1 MVIGHKINMKKKNKL
16 LRWLIII
23 VVALILFAIVGK
35 KAGWIGGEEKKEV
48 STEKVT
54 LRTIT
59 ETVSASGKIQ
69 PEVEIKI
76 SPDVSG
82 EIVEMNVKEGD
93 RVKKGQLLAK
103 ILPDIYQSAV
113 DQMFASVNSSKANL
127 ASAKSRL
134 EQSQSQFVKTEL
146 SYDRNKKLFD
156 EKLISASDWETI
168 KSSYE
173 VAKAEVEAAKQS
185 VSGAEYNVKSA
196 EASLKQ
202 AEDNLKKTTI
212 FAPVDATIS
221 KLSVEKGERVVGT
234 SQMAGTEM
242 MRLANLNEMEVDVE
256 VNENDIVRVN
266 MGDTAIIEVDAY
278 LGKKF
283 QGIVTEVANSANTTG
298 ISADQVTNFTVKVRI
313 LRESYQAM
321 SDSMKISRSVFNP
334 GMSATVDIQTK
345 KVFDVTSVPIQA
357 VTTRDTS
364 KKGGNMMM
372 GNDNGMEDEDAL
384 KVSTDKNKTT
394 KKEEEKKTECVFV
407 VEKGKVKLTPVK
419 TGIQDNSNI
428 EIKDGLKEGQEVVT
442 APYSAISRM
451 LKNGDPVEVVKK
463 EKLFAKEKK

>member
-1 MVIGHKINMKKKNKL
+1 MKKKNKL

-23 VVALILFAIVGK
+23 VVGLIVFAIIGK
-35 KAGWIGGEEKKEV
+35 KAGWIGGEEKKQV
-48 STEKVT
+48 SSEKVT

-69 PEVEIKI
+69 PEVEVKI

-113 DQMFASVNSSKANL
+113 DQMAASVNSSKANL
-127 ASAKSRL
+127 SSARSRL
-134 EQSQSQFVKTEL
+134 EQAQSQFVKTEL
-146 SYDRNKKLFD
+146 TYDRTKKLFD
-156 EKLISASDWETI
+156 EKLISSSDWETV

-173 VAKAEVEAAKQS
+173 VAKAEVDAAKQS
-185 VSGAEYNVKSA
+185 VGAAEYNVKST

-221 KLSVEKGERVVGT
+221 KLNVEKGERVVGT

-266 MGDTAIIEVDAY
+266 IGDTANIEVDAY

-321 SDSMKISRSVFNP
+321 ADSMKLNRSVFNP

-345 KVFDVTSVPIQA
+345 KALDVSSVPIQA
-357 VTTRDTS
+357 VTTRDTTG
-364 KKGGNMMM
+364 KDNMMKGG
-372 GNDNGMEDEDAL
+372 GDEMEDEDAL
-384 KVSTDKNKTT
+384 KVTSDKNKTT

-407 VEKGKVKLTPVK
+407 IENGKVKLTPVK
-419 TGIQDNSNI
+419 TGIQDNTYI
-428 EIKDGLKEGQEVVT
+428 EIKEGLKVGQEVVT
-442 APYSAISRM
+442 APYSAISKL
-451 LKNGDPVEVVKK
+451 LKNGDAVEVVKK
-463 EKLFAKEKK
+463 EKLFSKEKK

>member
-1 MVIGHKINMKKKNKL
+1 MKKKNKL

-23 VVALILFAIVGK
+23 VVVLIVFAIIGK
-35 KAGWIGGEEKKEV
+35 KAGWIGGEEKKQV
-48 STEKVT
+48 SIEKVEK
-54 LRTIT
+54 RTIF

-69 PEVEIKI
+69 PEVEVKI

-82 EIVEMNVKEGD
+82 EIVELNVKEGN
-93 RVKKGQLLAK
+93 RVTKGQLLAK

-113 DQMFASVNSSKANL
+113 DQMVASVNSSKANL
-127 ASAKSRL
+127 EGARSRL
-134 EQSQSQFVKTEL
+134 QQAQSQFQKTEL
-146 SYDRNKKLFD
+146 TYNRSKKLYD
-156 EKLISASDWETI
+156 EKLISPSDWETI

-173 VAKAEVEAAKQS
+173 VAKAEVDAAKQG
-185 VSGAEYNVKSA
+185 VDGADYNVKSSQ
-196 EASLKQ
+196 ASLKQ

-221 KLSVEKGERVVGT
+221 KLNVEKGERVVGT

-266 MGDTAIIEVDAY
+266 TGDTATIEVDAY

-283 QGIVTEVANSANTTG
+283 KGVVTEVANSANTSG

-313 LRESYQAM
+313 LRESYQSLA
-321 SDSMKISRSVFNP
+321 DSLHLNRSVFNP

-345 KVFDVTSVPIQA
+345 KVIDALSVPIQA

-364 KKGGNMMM
+364 QKENMMKGG
-372 GNDNGMEDEDAL
+372 DNGIENDDEL
-384 KVSTDKNKTT
+384 KVTTDTKNKTT

-407 VEKGKVKLTPVK
+407 VENGKVKMIAVK
-419 TGIQDNSNI
+419 AGIQDNSYI
-428 EIKDGLKEGQEVVT
+428 EIKEGLKEGQEVVS
-442 APYSAISRM
+442 APYSAISRT
-451 LKNGDPVEVVKK
+451 LKNGDVVEVVNK
-463 EKLFAKEKK
+463 EKLFSKEKK

>member
-1 MVIGHKINMKKKNKL
+1 MKKKNKL
-16 LRWLIII
+16 LRYLIITVVVLI
-23 VVALILFAIVGK
+23 VFAIIGK
-35 KAGWIGGEEKKEV
+35 KAGWIGGADKKQV
-48 STEKVT
+48 AVEKVT
-54 LRTIT
+54 KRTIF

-69 PEVEIKI
+69 PEVEVKI

-82 EIVEMNVKEGD
+82 EIVELYVKEGN
-93 RVKKGQLLAK
+93 RVTKGQLLAK

-113 DQMFASVNSSKANL
+113 DQMVASVNSSKANL
-127 ASAKSRL
+127 ESAKSRL
-134 EQSQSQFVKTEL
+134 IQSQSQFQKTEL
-146 SYDRNKKLFD
+146 NYNRNKKLFD
-156 EKLISASDWETI
+156 EKLISPSDWETI

-173 VAKAEVEAAKQS
+173 VAKAEVDAAKQAVDGS
-185 VSGAEYNVKSA
+185 EYNVKSSQA
-196 EASLKQ
+196 TLKQ

-266 MGDTAIIEVDAY
+266 LGDTANIEVDAY

-283 QGIVTEVANSANTTG
+283 KGVVTSVANSANTTG

-313 LRESYQAM
+313 LRESYQALA
-321 SDSMKISRSVFNP
+321 DSMHLNRSVFNP

-345 KVFDVTSVPIQA
+345 KVIDVMSVPIQS
-357 VTTRDTS
+357 VTTRDTT
-364 KKGGNMMM
+364 KKSDLMTS
-372 GNDNGMEDEDAL
+372 NGDEMQDEDAL
-384 KVSTDKNKTT
+384 KVTNDKNKTT
-394 KKEEEKKTECVFV
+394 KKEEDKKTECVFV
-407 VEKGKVKLTPVK
+407 VESGKVKLTAVK
-419 TGIQDNSNI
+419 SGIQDNSYI
-428 EIKDGLKEGQEVVT
+428 EIKEGLKEGQEVVT
-442 APYSAISRM
+442 SPYSAISKL